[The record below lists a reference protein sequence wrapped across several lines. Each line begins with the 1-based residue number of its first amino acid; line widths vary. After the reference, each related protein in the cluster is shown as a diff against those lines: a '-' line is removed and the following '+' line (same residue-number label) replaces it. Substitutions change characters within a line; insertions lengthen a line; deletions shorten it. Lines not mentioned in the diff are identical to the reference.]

1 MKDTLSGSAFGN
13 VGNYTLEEI
22 EAAQKLK
29 KKYFSGF
36 RFFFT

>member
-1 MKDTLSGSAFGN
+1 MGNNFDGVPSFGT

-29 KKYFSGF
+29 KKKWK
-36 RFFFT
+36 TL